1 MAIHSSILPGKFH
14 GQRNLDG
21 YSQWGHKELDK
32 TERLSTHTT
41 FQWKYLETHYPIQ
54 IVDVHFT
61 KAFSRHIIL
70 FQSKRR
76 LLILKGRHHIKTG
89 RMI

>member
-1 MAIHSSILPGKFH
+1 MVNLNLKGGASSKESACQCKRLGFDQRIKKIPWRRKWQLTPVSLPGKFH

-41 FQWKYLETHYPIQ
+41 FQWK
-54 IVDVHFT
+54 
-61 KAFSRHIIL
+61 
-70 FQSKRR
+70 
-76 LLILKGRHHIKTG
+76 
-89 RMI
+89 